1 MTGNIHSIITGST
14 VDGPGTRYVVF
25 LKGCPLRCLYCHNP
39 DTWDGR
45 GGKEMTV
52 AEIMADM
59 RSYLPF
65 MKRGGLTVSGGEPL
79 VQIDFVTELFA
90 AAKQLGVQT
99 ALDTTGYLFKKDV
112 PEIYAK
118 YEKLTEVTDL
128 VLLDLKAIDPKMHEE
143 LTGVKQDTIID
154 FYKYLDEKNIPIWV
168 RHVIV
173 PGYTFDPELLA
184 KSGRFLAHFKNV
196 KAVDILPY
204 HDMAKPKY
212 KEMGIDYVLKDVKPL
227 TGEDGHSAR
236 DMIVNAM
243 REERLRMKEAG
254 IHVGYPFDTPVLPE

>member
-1 MTGNIHSIITGST
+1 MNGNIHSIITGST

-25 LKGCPLRCLYCHNP
+25 LKGCPLRCKYCHNP

-45 GGKEMTV
+45 GGKEMSV
-52 AEIMADM
+52 AEIIADM

-65 MKRGGLTVSGGEPL
+65 MKRGGITVSGGEPL
-79 VQIDFVTELFA
+79 VQIDFVIELFTA
-90 AAKQLGVQT
+90 ARNLGVHT
-99 ALDTTGYLFKKDV
+99 ALDTTGYLFNKDN
-112 PEIYAK
+112 PEKFAK
-118 YEKLTEVTDL
+118 YEKLAEVTDL
-128 VLLDLKAIDPKMHEE
+128 VLLDLKHIDPEKHVE

-173 PGYTFDPELLA
+173 PGYTFVPEYLE
-184 KSGRFLAHFKNV
+184 KSGKFLAHFKNV

-212 KEMGIDYVLKDVKPL
+212 AEMGIDYVLKDVAPL
-227 TGEDGHSAR
+227 TGEDGKNAR
-236 DMIVNAM
+236 DTVVNAM
-243 REERLRMKEAG
+243 RAERLRMKEEG
-254 IHVGYPFDTPVLPE
+254 IHVGFPFDTPVL

>member
-112 PEIYAK
+112 PEIFAK
-118 YEKLTEVTDL
+118 YEKLAEVTDL

-236 DMIVNAM
+236 DMVVNAM

>member
-65 MKRGGLTVSGGEPL
+65 MKRGGITVSGGEPL

-118 YEKLTEVTDL
+118 YEKLAEVTDL

-236 DMIVNAM
+236 DMVVNAM

>member
-118 YEKLTEVTDL
+118 YEKLAEVTDL

-236 DMIVNAM
+236 DMVVNAM

>member
-118 YEKLTEVTDL
+118 YEKLAEVTDL

-196 KAVDILPY
+196 KAIDILPY

>member
-118 YEKLTEVTDL
+118 YEKLAEVTDL

-236 DMIVNAM
+236 DMVVNAM

-254 IHVGYPFDTPVLPE
+254 IHVGYPFETPVLPE

>member
-90 AAKQLGVQT
+90 AAKQIGVQT

-118 YEKLTEVTDL
+118 YEKLAEVTDL

-236 DMIVNAM
+236 DMVVNAM

>member
-90 AAKQLGVQT
+90 AAKQIGVQT
-99 ALDTTGYLFKKDV
+99 ALDTTGYLFKRDV
-112 PEIYAK
+112 PEIFAK
-118 YEKLTEVTDL
+118 YEKLAEVTDL

-154 FYKYLDEKNIPIWV
+154 FYKYLDEKEIPIWV

-184 KSGRFLAHFKNV
+184 KSGKFLAHFKNV

-236 DMIVNAM
+236 DMVVNAM